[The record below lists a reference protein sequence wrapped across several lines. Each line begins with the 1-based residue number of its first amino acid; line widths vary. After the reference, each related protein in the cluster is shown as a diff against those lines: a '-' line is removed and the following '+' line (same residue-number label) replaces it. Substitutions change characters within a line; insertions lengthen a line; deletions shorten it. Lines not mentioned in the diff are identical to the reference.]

1 MADAASFFASEL
13 SVWKAIAI
21 FVRAS
26 CCGTITQLFVFGSFF
41 EIFRFDG
48 GCLCRLQ
55 FGFHVLE

>member
-1 MADAASFFASEL
+1 MEMETMADAASFFASEL

-41 EIFRFDG
+41 QNFPF
-48 GCLCRLQ
+48 
-55 FGFHVLE
+55 